1 MVFAA
6 YSEQHPKF
14 IADLISERPKF
25 PALKQYIPFGFR
37 YWTIQWMVTKQAL
50 EASQYM
56 QFRRMSGGPCKAF
69 DRCRRQVFRIIGV
82 LSTRKITLRSG
93 FFPRLR
99 LLPFIF
105 GGPPGAPF
113 RHKWAL
119 SPELP
124 QNIFLL
130 VSLILLLA
138 IRHSCVDVFFR
149 YHCGS
154 SFKFGGYKCEA
165 HRRLDI
171 GLG

>member
-1 MVFAA
+1 
-6 YSEQHPKF
+6 
-14 IADLISERPKF
+14 
-25 PALKQYIPFGFR
+25 
-37 YWTIQWMVTKQAL
+37 MVTKQAL

-56 QFRRMSGGPCKAF
+56 QFRRMSGVPCKAF
-69 DRCRRQVFRIIGV
+69 DRCRRLVFRIIGV
-82 LSTRKITLRSG
+82 LSTREITLRSG
-93 FFPRLR
+93 GFPRLR
-99 LLPFIF
+99 LLPFMF

-130 VSLILLLA
+130 VSLSLLFA
-138 IRHSCVDVFFR
+138 IRHSSVDVFFR

-154 SFKFGGYKCEA
+154 SFKFGGVKCEA

-171 GLG
+171 GVG